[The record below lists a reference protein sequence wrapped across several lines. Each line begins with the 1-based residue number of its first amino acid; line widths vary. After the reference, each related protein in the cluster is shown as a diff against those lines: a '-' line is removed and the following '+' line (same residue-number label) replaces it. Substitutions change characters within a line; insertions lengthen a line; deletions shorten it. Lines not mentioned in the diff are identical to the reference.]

1 MMRMLL
7 LLSALLAANPA
18 IAADRSVT
26 DDAGRTVEIPVT
38 PERIVVLHEPLLGVP
53 IADLGLAPVG
63 SYGRTDNG
71 ETQMSADFYKLVLGD
86 RAPDPMPRG
95 IGALGNMD
103 LEKMRTLQPDLIIG
117 TEHDREKAEQLS
129 SIAPVYLQNSSTGR
143 VRGFSA
149 EEALAKL
156 LGREAAFTERKTEY
170 LAQVD
175 RVRAALPGD
184 PRQQSYLVIFLSDQ
198 INAVGEMA
206 GMVQAIEDLGYQRL
220 SLERDSS
227 VSGFGATL
235 LVPLS
240 AETFGRLNPDLLVVM
255 NTFGKQARD
264 EAAIRQSLDRIVP
277 GWQHFLKPAREGRIL
292 FVDSALVTTPTV
304 ASALHMLDAVE
315 SWAKK

>member
-1 MMRMLL
+1 MKRMLL
-7 LLSALLAANPA
+7 LLTALLASHAA
-18 IAADRSVT
+18 VAADRSVT
-26 DDAGRTVEIPVT
+26 DDAGRTVEIPAA

-63 SYGRTDNG
+63 SYGRSDDG
-71 ETQMSADFYKLVLGD
+71 GTQMSADFYQLVLRD

-103 LEKMRTLQPDLIIG
+103 LEKLRTLEPDLIVG
-117 TEHDREKAEQLS
+117 TEHDLEKAEQLS

-143 VRGFSA
+143 VRGFNA

-156 LGREAAFTERKTEY
+156 LGRETAFAERKTGY
-170 LAQVD
+170 LARVD
-175 RVRAALPGD
+175 EVRATLPGD

-206 GMVQAIEDLGYQRL
+206 GMVQALEDLGYDRL
-220 SLERDSS
+220 SLERDNT
-227 VSGFGATL
+227 VAGFGATL

-240 AETFGRLNPDLLVVM
+240 AETFGRLDPDLLVVM

-292 FVDSALVTTPTV
+292 FVDSATVTTPTV
-304 ASALHMLDAVE
+304 ASALHMLDAIE
-315 SWAKK
+315 AWAKQ